1 MGTETTQEQAVQAVY
16 EHAASLVKAGKT
28 KPEVEA
34 DLKSRGLDDRA
45 ANIVA
50 TNIFELRARAL
61 KEAAKKNMLHGA
73 LWCIGGVVVTA
84 VTYQAVAGTGGTY
97 IVAFGPIIFGAIQFF
112 RGLAQ
117 SAFPAAGAGRG
128 RG

>member
-1 MGTETTQEQAVQAVY
+1 MGTETSQEQAVQAVY
-16 EHAASLVKAGKT
+16 EHAASLVIAGKT

-45 ANIVA
+45 ANVVA
-50 TNIFELRARAL
+50 ADVFELRTRAIR
-61 KEAAKKNMLHGA
+61 EAGKKNMLHGA

-84 VTYQAVAGTGGTY
+84 VTYQAVAGAGGTY
-97 IVAFGPIIFGAIQFF
+97 IIAFGPIIFGAIQFF

-117 SAFPAAGAGRG
+117 TAFPAAGAGRG
-128 RG
+128 RD